1 MSIEIATSH
10 GVRIHLDQHPYHS
23 PNPTTGAALYQLGHV
38 PAGYA
43 LFKEVNGNREDTQIP
58 NDEHAIRVYQ
68 DDHFHSAE
76 RPDKTVHIVVNG
88 ALKDWH
94 ERKISYDE
102 VVKLA
107 FPDGPFGG
115 DIRYSVAWTKSDG
128 QEGSLRPGHSVNV
141 TEGMQ
146 FDVANTDKS

>member
-1 MSIEIATSH
+1 MSTEIAASH
-10 GVRIHLDQHPYHS
+10 GVRIHIDQHPYHS
-23 PNPTTGAALYQLGHV
+23 PNPTTGAALYLLGHV
-38 PAGYA
+38 RAGYA
-43 LFKEVNGNREDTQIP
+43 LFKEVDGSGEDTLIP
-58 NDEHAIRVYQ
+58 NDEHGIHLHE
-68 DDHFHSAE
+68 DDHFHSTE
-76 RPDKTVHIVVNG
+76 RHEKTVHIVVNG
-88 ALKDWH
+88 VAKDWH

-102 VVKLA
+102 VVKFA

-115 DIRYSVAWTKSDG
+115 DIRYSVAWTKPDG